1 VEPVVPGRRAR
12 AWHAALVLALAG
24 TAACGPG
31 PTSSPGS
38 PTGPSSPAASSS
50 FEPAVVTVRAEPLV
64 TIDGRPLAFAA
75 LPDGRLVVASQDGR
89 AWVLDP
95 GDPGSAGRAP
105 LVDLRDRVL
114 SGGERGLLG
123 IAVHPRFPDDR
134 RFFVHYTDLD
144 GGTVVS
150 SLEANAEGSALD
162 PASER
167 RILEVE
173 QPYAN
178 HNGGAVAFGP
188 DGYLY
193 VSLGDGGSGGD
204 PHGNGQSLDTLLG
217 KILRLDVDVAG
228 GDAYAIPTGN
238 PWAGGGGRPEIWH
251 TGLRNPWRLSF
262 DRETGDLWIGDV
274 GQGALEEV
282 DVARSA
288 EGGRNFGWNVM
299 EGRHCFRSDGCD
311 RTGLVEPVAEY
322 DHSVGCTVIGGFVY
336 RGAEYPLLR
345 GGYLFADYCSGR
357 IWAITAAGDGFRE
370 PVEVGRA
377 GAGLAAF
384 GEDAAGELYLANLD
398 GTISRITA
406 RER

>member
-1 VEPVVPGRRAR
+1 VA
-12 AWHAALVLALAG
+12 
-24 TAACGPG
+24 
-31 PTSSPGS
+31 
-38 PTGPSSPAASSS
+38 
-50 FEPAVVTVRAEPLV
+50 VRAEPLV

-144 GGTVVS
+144 GDTVVS

-167 RILEVE
+167 VILRVD

-193 VSLGDGGSGGD
+193 VSLGDGGNSGD

-274 GQGALEEV
+274 GQGAWEEV
-282 DVARSA
+282 DVARGGA
-288 EGGRNFGWNVM
+288 GGRNFGWNVM
-299 EGRHCFRSDGCD
+299 EGRHCFRSDGCE
-311 RTGLVEPVAEY
+311 RAGLVEPVTEY
-322 DHSVGCTVIGGFVY
+322 DHSGGCTVIGGFVY

-357 IWAITAAGDGFRE
+357 IWAIAAAGDGFRE